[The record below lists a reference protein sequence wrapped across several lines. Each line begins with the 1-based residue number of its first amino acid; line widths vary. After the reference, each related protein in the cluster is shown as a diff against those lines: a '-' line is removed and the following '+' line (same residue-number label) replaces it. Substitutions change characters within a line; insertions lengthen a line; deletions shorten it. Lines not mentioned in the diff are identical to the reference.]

1 MVAVNMRRPP
11 AWQCLFEQLR
21 SSWIGSPF
29 RIGLCTSS
37 MANRL
42 WPCMIL
48 AALWYR
54 Y

>member
-29 RIGLCTSS
+29 RIGFLHVQHG
-37 MANRL
+37 NRL

-48 AALWYR
+48 AALW
-54 Y
+54 

>member
-29 RIGLCTSS
+29 RIGFLHVQHGRPPL
-37 MANRL
+37 ALHDPGRL
-42 WPCMIL
+42 V
-48 AALWYR
+48 
-54 Y
+54 

>member
-29 RIGLCTSS
+29 RIGFCTSS
-37 MANRL
+37 MATASGPAWS
-42 WPCMIL
+42 WPPC
-48 AALWYR
+48 
-54 Y
+54 